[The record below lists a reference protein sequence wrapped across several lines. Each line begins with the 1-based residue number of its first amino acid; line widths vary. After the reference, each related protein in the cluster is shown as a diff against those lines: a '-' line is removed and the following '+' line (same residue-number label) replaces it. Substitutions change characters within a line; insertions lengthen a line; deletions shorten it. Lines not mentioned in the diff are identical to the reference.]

1 MEVAVRLRKFLL
13 TVLTTAIAIAPVWGT
28 EEQIYGQVVTSDG
41 ETFEGFIRWDKN
53 EGFWDDILDGYW
65 EREDSRGDDYSSRRS
80 GTRKVSIFG
89 ITVYREEG
97 DEMGWD
103 WGDKA
108 QSGIRFGHIK
118 TIKPIDGQRAR
129 IELKSGE
136 KFEIENSSTDLGESM
151 RELLIDDRKQG
162 ILELLWEEI
171 EKINFMPAPPIS
183 SNFGRRLYGEA
194 FTRRG
199 DSFRGFVCWDVDEIF
214 DTDILDGEDGRRKR
228 KIEFGKIS
236 KIEPLS
242 SQSALV
248 TLKDGTEME
257 LENSNDID
265 SGNRGVIISDP
276 KLGRISIDWDELEK
290 VEFAEPVKGV
300 GYDDFDGGRRLEGKV
315 ILESG
320 DELSGEIRWDDDE
333 EFTWEI
339 LDGEF
344 QDIELDI
351 EFGLVKSIEK
361 ISSRTGKVTLKDGRA
376 FKLRNSNDIDSD
388 NRGIFVSDKGHEEM
402 IEWDEFRRVEFR

>member
-1 MEVAVRLRKFLL
+1 MKLRKFLL
-13 TVLTTAIAIAPVWGT
+13 TALATAITIATAWGT

-41 ETFEGFIRWDKN
+41 ETLEGFIRWDRN
-53 EGFWDDILDGYW
+53 EGFWDDILDGY
-65 EREDSRGDDYSSRRS
+65 RKRDDSRRDDYSSRRS

-171 EKINFMPAPPIS
+171 EKIDFMPAPSIS

-199 DSFRGFVCWDVDEIF
+199 DSFRGFVCWDVDEIY

-248 TLKDGTEME
+248 VLKDGTEME

-351 EFGLVKSIEK
+351 EFGLIKSIEK
-361 ISSRTGKVTLKDGRA
+361 ISSRTSKVTLKDGRA

-388 NRGIFVSDKGHEEM
+388 NRGIFVLEKGHEEM

>member
-1 MEVAVRLRKFLL
+1 M
-13 TVLTTAIAIAPVWGT
+13 TVLTTVLTIAPVWGT
-28 EEQIYGQVVTSDG
+28 EEQIYGEVVTSDG

-53 EGFWDDILDGYW
+53 EGFWDDILDGYR
-65 EREDSRGDDYSSRRS
+65 ERDDRKGDHYTSRRS
-80 GTRKVSIFG
+80 GTKKVSIFG

-97 DEMGWD
+97 DDMGWD

-118 TIKPIDGQRAR
+118 SIKPVDSQRAR

-136 KFEIENSSTDLGESM
+136 KFEMENSSTDLGESM

-171 EKINFMPAPPIS
+171 EKIEFMPAPQMP
-183 SNFGRRLYGEA
+183 SNFGNRLYGEA

-199 DSFRGFVCWDVDEIF
+199 DSFQGFVCWDVDEIF
-214 DTDILDGEDGRRKR
+214 DTDILDGEEGRRKR
-228 KIEFGKIS
+228 KIEFGKIK

-248 TLKDGTEME
+248 VLKDGTEME

-276 KLGRISIDWDELEK
+276 QLGRISIDWDELEK
-290 VEFAEPVKGV
+290 VEFMESPQGLR
-300 GYDDFDGGRRLEGKV
+300 YDDFDGGKRIEGKV
-315 ILESG
+315 VLESG
-320 DELSGEIRWDDDE
+320 EELTGEIRWDDDE
-333 EFTWEI
+333 EFTWEM

-351 EFGLVKSIEK
+351 EFGLVKSVEK
-361 ISSRTGKVTLKDGRA
+361 ISSRTSKVTLKDGRT

-388 NRGIFVSDKGHEEM
+388 NRGIFITDKGREEM
-402 IEWDEFRRVEFR
+402 VEWDEFRRVEFR

>member
-1 MEVAVRLRKFLL
+1 M
-13 TVLTTAIAIAPVWGT
+13 TVLTTVLIIAPVWGA

-41 ETFEGFIRWDKN
+41 ETFEGFIRWDRN
-53 EGFWDDILDGYW
+53 EGFWDDILDGYR
-65 EREDSRGDDYSSRRS
+65 ERDNRKGDHYVSRRS
-80 GTRKVSIFG
+80 GRKKVSIFG

-97 DEMGWD
+97 DDMGWD
-103 WGDKA
+103 CGDKA

-118 TIKPIDGQRAR
+118 SIKPVDSHRAR

-136 KFEIENSSTDLGESM
+136 KFELENSSTDLGESM
-151 RELLIDDRKQG
+151 RELLIDDREEG

-171 EKINFMPAPPIS
+171 EKIEFMPAPQVP
-183 SNFGRRLYGEA
+183 SNFGNRLYGEA

-199 DSFRGFVCWDVDEIF
+199 DSFQGFVCWDVDEIF
-214 DTDILDGEDGRRKR
+214 DTDILDGEEGRRKR
-228 KIEFGKIS
+228 KIEFGKIK

-248 TLKDGTEME
+248 VLKDGTEME

-290 VEFAEPVKGV
+290 VEFAGSPKGLR
-300 GYDDFDGGRRLEGKV
+300 YNDFDGGKRLEGKV
-315 ILESG
+315 VLESG
-320 DELSGEIRWDDDE
+320 EELTGEIKWDDDE
-333 EFTWEI
+333 EFTWEM

-351 EFGLVKSIEK
+351 EFGLIKSVEK
-361 ISSRTGKVTLKDGRA
+361 ISSRTSKVTLKDGRT

-388 NRGIFVSDKGHEEM
+388 NRGIFISDKGLEEM
-402 IEWDEFRRVEFR
+402 VEWDEFRRVEFR

>member
-1 MEVAVRLRKFLL
+1 MRLRKFLL
-13 TVLTTAIAIAPVWGT
+13 TVLATAITIAPVWGT

-53 EGFWDDILDGYW
+53 EGFWDDILDGYR

-108 QSGIRFGHIK
+108 QSGIRFGHIR
-118 TIKPIDGQRAR
+118 TIKPIDSQRAR

-171 EKINFMPAPPIS
+171 EKIDFMPAPPIS

-248 TLKDGTEME
+248 ILKDGTEME

-290 VEFAEPVKGV
+290 VEFAEPVKGI

-315 ILESG
+315 ILEGG

-361 ISSRTGKVTLKDGRA
+361 ISSRTSKVTLKDGRA

-388 NRGIFVSDKGHEEM
+388 NQGIFVSDKGHEEM